1 MYSPH
6 EPKVSQLDNFR
17 GRGPGQVPGVPAGGS
32 LSVQGAQERP
42 GHHLR
47 ERGDRPAED
56 RHRQHEEVQT
66 EAGLHGNNTII
77 NLFFSE
83 TYILPKQTITK

>member
-1 MYSPH
+1 M
-6 EPKVSQLDNFR
+6 
-17 GRGPGQVPGVPAGGS
+17 PGVPACGPM
-32 LSVQGAQERP
+32 SVPGAQEWP

-47 ERGDRPAED
+47 ERGDWPAED

-66 EAGLHGNNTII
+66 EAGLHGNNAII

-83 TYILPKQTITK
+83 TYILSKQTITK

>member
-1 MYSPH
+1 M
-6 EPKVSQLDNFR
+6 
-17 GRGPGQVPGVPAGGS
+17 PGVPAGGAVS
-32 LSVQGAQERP
+32 MSREEERL

-47 ERGDRPAED
+47 ERGDGPAQD
-56 RHRQHEEVQT
+56 SHRQHEEVQA

-77 NLFFSE
+77 NLFFTE